1 MHFQRASRSKLPP
14 CTAGSFAGMRRPLE
28 QRHSQVRQVARQ
40 GASGEARTGPH
51 TASNRSNGHAPGR
64 LRLRPRS
71 YVQAYDGPESFGSTC
86 IFILQLV
93 TWEGTRV
100 ERHKDACRHMGL
112 HKGSDGAVA
121 ACGHEGHGSVRSG
134 YAAWQKQDRPGLT
147 CKAVSQR
154 LRRL

>member
-1 MHFQRASRSKLPP
+1 MHLEKHVQDHTRLATEA
-14 CTAGSFAGMRRPLE
+14 TATHQDGSA
-28 QRHSQVRQVARQ
+28 
-40 GASGEARTGPH
+40 
-51 TASNRSNGHAPGR
+51 
-64 LRLRPRS
+64 LRPRS

-100 ERHKDACRHMGL
+100 ERHKDAGRHMGL

-121 ACGHEGHGSVRSG
+121 ACGHEGHGCVPKWLCG
-134 YAAWQKQDRPGLT
+134 LKKQDRPGLT